1 MTGLG
6 EARIARR
13 YATALFGVAR
23 KLGTAEAVQHDL
35 DAIVEARR
43 ESPAL
48 TRVLESPLVSASEK
62 HAMLDR
68 ALAGVDD
75 VTRAFIHLLVNKRR
89 TDVLPAIYEE
99 YVRCAD
105 EAAGVARAYVTT
117 AAPLSGP
124 LCDELSEALTRHL
137 GRPVQMHFHV
147 EPALLGGVSVRV
159 GDMVWDGSVRGA
171 LETMREQILA
181 ESAMAEMEGPR
192 S

>member
-6 EARIARR
+6 EARVARR
-13 YATALFGVAR
+13 YATALFAVAG
-23 KLGTAEAVQHDL
+23 KMGKAAAVQHDL
-35 DAIVEARR
+35 GAIVDARR

-48 TRVLESPLVSASEK
+48 KRVLESPLVPASEK

-68 ALAGVDD
+68 ALAGGDE
-75 VTRAFIHLLVNKRR
+75 VTQAFVHLLVNKRR
-89 TDVLPAIYEE
+89 ADVLPAIYEE

-117 AAPLSGP
+117 AAPLSST
-124 LCDELSEALTRHL
+124 LCDDLSLALTQHL
-137 GRPVQMHFHV
+137 GRPVQMHVNV

-159 GDMVWDGSVRGA
+159 GDTVWDGSVRGA
-171 LETMREQILA
+171 LETMREQMLA
-181 ESAMAEMEGPR
+181 QSAMAEMESPR